1 MSVPSPVCGTGSRE
15 RETKGATDR
24 LPMTRPARPPASEMM
39 LPALEQAIDA
49 VVLIDQANRILFFND
64 AAERLWGYGRD
75 EVLGENVSMLVPQAF
90 RAGHDGFIAANRE
103 TGINRI
109 VGRNREALLERKDGS
124 TTWVTFSLSKVLVG
138 DDIHYMGFIRD
149 ISEEVRQRER
159 VRLLSLAASW
169 TDHVVLI
176 LDSAHRIVF
185 TNPAFTWMFGY
196 EEAEALGRRPLDFLQ
211 RPDLDDETIA
221 GVRRRI
227 REGNSFQIELPVM
240 NKHGGTFWVTGS
252 VTPVADDS
260 GELRNVIIVLDDMT
274 ERQKLQDLQRDMLQA
289 LTSDVPLADLADF
302 LCRRVQAI
310 APEVVCSILLIDEE
324 RRLRPLAG
332 PNLPASYNAAT
343 DGVPIGPNAGSC
355 GTAAWRGEP
364 VQATDIATD
373 PLWPGDV
380 AAMLLAEG
388 LLACWSSPIRM
399 RDGRVAGTFAF
410 YYREKRGASS
420 WHERIVE
427 ACLDLCM
434 LAIER
439 HEARQRIALL
449 SHYDPLT
456 GLPNRAG
463 LSQEAGA
470 LLAKAGEIP
479 VAALLLDIDNFKD
492 VNETLGHAAGDRLL
506 IEISNR
512 LRQVSSAT
520 DLVGRIDGDS
530 FALVIPGCDAP
541 RASALAERLLRAFGE
556 PADLL
561 GISMSVS
568 ASIGISIRPGSDT
581 DAETLMRQA
590 ESAMSRVKQ
599 SGRGAYRFFSHGMN
613 RLAQDRLVLGV
624 ALREAIALGRLHLE
638 YQPQLRPVSRVLH
651 GVEALIRWDDPV
663 FGRVAPARFIPI
675 AEATG
680 QIEALGQWV
689 LQEACRQAAAWR
701 AAGIT
706 IPAVSVN
713 LSPSHLGKPGL
724 PDGIAALL
732 RSHGLPPN
740 ALTIEVTESVMM
752 DDHPE
757 ALDNMQALRALG
769 VGLSMDDFGTGYS
782 SLSSL
787 SRMPVTELKIDR
799 SFVRN
804 LTLDPNARAITTAVI
819 RIGQSLGLTVVA
831 EGVETDEQL
840 QVLTELHCDV
850 VQGYLLGRPTPAQA
864 LEAHPAVRP
873 GAMRPLGIPQP
884 AQG

>member
-1 MSVPSPVCGTGSRE
+1 M
-15 RETKGATDR
+15 
-24 LPMTRPARPPASEMM
+24 L
-39 LPALEQAIDA
+39 LPALKQAIDA
-49 VVLIDQANRILFFND
+49 VVLIDQANRVLFFND
-64 AAERLWGYGRD
+64 AAERLWGYSRD
-75 EVLGENVSMLVPQAF
+75 EVLGQNVSMLVPQVF

-103 TGINRI
+103 TGVNRI
-109 VGRNREALLERKDGS
+109 VGRNREALLERKDES

-159 VRLLSLAASW
+159 VRLLSLAASR

-176 LDSAHRIVF
+176 LDSARRIVF
-185 TNPAFTWMFGY
+185 ANPAFTGMFGY
-196 EEAEALGRRPLDFLQ
+196 EEAEVLGRRPLDFLQ
-211 RPDLDDETIA
+211 RPDLDGETIES
-221 GVRRRI
+221 VRRRI
-227 REGNSFQIELPVM
+227 REGSSFQIELPVM
-240 NKHGGTFWVTGS
+240 NRQGGTFWVTGS
-252 VTPVADDS
+252 VTPVADES
-260 GELRNVIIVLDDMT
+260 GELRNVVIVLDDMT

-289 LTSDVPLADLADF
+289 LTSDVPLADLAHF
-302 LCRRVQAI
+302 LCRRVEAI
-310 APEVVCSILLIDEE
+310 APEIVCSILLVDEE
-324 RRLRPLAG
+324 RKLRPLAA
-332 PNLPASYNAAT
+332 PNLPAAYNASI
-343 DGVPIGPNAGSC
+343 DGIPIGPRAGSC

-364 VQATDIATD
+364 VQVTDIATD
-373 PLWPGDV
+373 PLWPEDV
-380 AAMLLAEG
+380 AAMVLAEG
-388 LLACWSSPIRM
+388 LLACWSLPIRM
-399 RDGRVAGTFAF
+399 RDGRVAGTFAL

-420 WHERIVE
+420 WHERIVG

-449 SHYDPLT
+449 SHYDSLT

-463 LSQEAGA
+463 LRQEAGT
-470 LLAKAGEIP
+470 LLARVGETP

-492 VNETLGHAAGDRLL
+492 VNETLGHDAGDRLL
-506 IEISNR
+506 IEIGNR
-512 LRQVSSAT
+512 LRQVSSAA

-530 FALVIPGCDAP
+530 FVLVIPGCDAT

-581 DAETLMRQA
+581 DAETLIRQA
-590 ESAMSRVKQ
+590 DSAMSRAKHA
-599 SGRGAYRFFSHGMN
+599 GRGTYRFFSHGMN
-613 RLAQDRLVLGV
+613 QFAQDRLVLGV
-624 ALREAIALGRLHLE
+624 ALREAISLGRLHLE
-638 YQPQLRPVSRVLH
+638 YQPQFRPVGRALH

-663 FGRVAPARFIPI
+663 FGRVTPARFIPI

-724 PDGIAALL
+724 PDSIAALL
-732 RSHGLPPN
+732 RCHGLPPS

-757 ALDNMQALRALG
+757 ALGNMQALRVLG

-787 SRMPVTELKIDR
+787 SRLPVTELKIDR

-804 LTLDPNARAITTAVI
+804 LILDPNARAITTAVI

-840 QVLTELHCDV
+840 QALTELHCDV
-850 VQGYLLGRPTPAQA
+850 VQGYLLGRPTTAQA
-864 LEAHPAVRP
+864 LEAHLATLSGPARP
-873 GAMRPLGIPQP
+873 FGIPQP
-884 AQG
+884 APG